1 MCATPAAVASPQP
14 LFLLGQLPAPRG
26 QRGPLRSRLAKH
38 LQGAGAQA
46 GPLGPLLSCS
56 HALASVG
63 RRGRRFAGRQQCKCR
78 LPVPRLI
85 TVLPLLCP
93 ARAPSRHPPSQS
105 LPHSGT
111 PPWQSCRCRCQGA
124 GLYTD
129 AQGGAARVS
138 RGGAGTHTPTTHQPL
153 QAPHLHA
160 SHRPTLEGLI
170 IKGLLSRLDSGL
182 RGRCGHR
189 RGARHAAPRLGCSS
203 SSGAEHERC
212 AERARAQH
220 MQTVHRS
227 SSPRTRISQIGGL
240 LGSALLLLLLLRQ
253 RVGQAAAARAAARKG
268 SC

>member
-1 MCATPAAVASPQP
+1 MCHPRRCGLTTAPFPSWSAAGATAGSAVHSARVLPNTCRGQEHRLGCWALFFLARTPLRPWGAVAGDLRAGSNANAACLCLALSLFSPCFAP
-14 LFLLGQLPAPRG
+14 LAP
-26 QRGPLRSRLAKH
+26 
-38 LQGAGAQA
+38 
-46 GPLGPLLSCS
+46 
-56 HALASVG
+56 
-63 RRGRRFAGRQQCKCR
+63 
-78 LPVPRLI
+78 
-85 TVLPLLCP
+85 
-93 ARAPSRHPPSQS
+93 PSRHPPSQS